1 MASQQQ
7 FSGRT
12 VAGRYRLGP
21 RRESGVD
28 AAVFDAFD
36 EREQHV
42 VSLKVVHPDICA
54 NPVFA
59 DKFDETMRTAAGLHE
74 PHLARILDWGSDRWK
89 QHEARYVTV
98 EQLTGGS
105 LRDVLDRGRT
115 LSASQTL
122 SLGLDVLR
130 GLDVIHRAGLVHGDV
145 RPTTIVFGDD
155 RVPRLIDVGL
165 GQLLAEVLW
174 ADAVH
179 VSNDRAM
186 YVAPE
191 MAGEH
196 RIEPKSDVYSL
207 CLTML
212 EGVTGKVPFVGDS
225 TVATLSNRMNKLLP
239 VSADLGPL
247 AAVLERAGRPDP
259 EGRSSVPEFGQALV
273 RAAERLPRPAPIP
286 VLGAGLFDLDE
297 AEATRRLARPAQ
309 PPDAV
314 PEAVV
319 EPDGAESGDAVAA
332 TTAAAVVAAT
342 GEIGEADVIPD
353 VADGLEASAPDPFTA
368 AERPGGGTLP
378 PPGEQEPTAAIPA
391 SELDPTVAAAMID
404 PPAPLEP
411 TEAIPVVA
419 PPEPTRLMP
428 STSPARPGAPV
439 LYDEPL
445 PDGGRRRRSRLW
457 WLIPLIL
464 VLAAAGGVAAWY
476 FTRTV
481 SHTVPDLA
489 GKSEG
494 AALNEVSGLGW
505 NTLTPQEASE
515 TVANGVVIRTDP
527 VAGTELDEGKTL
539 TIVVSTGP
547 APRTLPELK
556 GKTLQEA
563 TDMLTQLGL
572 NIVQGDPVF
581 DDTIP
586 AGSVVSWSVPDQP
599 NLVAGNTVTKGVTV
613 RVQLSKG
620 PAPRLPDVTGKTLDE
635 ATAALAAQQLKI
647 SQGPPAFDENVP
659 QGSVISWSVPGHP
672 ELVAGSVVDPGT
684 TVQVVLSNGPAPRTV
699 PTLTQM
705 SPADAKTTVEGL
717 QLVYAQGP
725 DEFSDSIPAGLV
737 LRQDPAPGTEVPKGA
752 TVTVVVSKGPDVV
765 AIPNVVNLALQ
776 QAQDTLSAAGLSV
789 GTVTGNAN
797 GVVTAATVN
806 GSPVTAGQTVKRG
819 TAVDLTLS

>member
-1 MASQQQ
+1 
-7 FSGRT
+7 
-12 VAGRYRLGP
+12 
-21 RRESGVD
+21 
-28 AAVFDAFD
+28 
-36 EREQHV
+36 
-42 VSLKVVHPDICA
+42 
-54 NPVFA
+54 
-59 DKFDETMRTAAGLHE
+59 
-74 PHLARILDWGSDRWK
+74 
-89 QHEARYVTV
+89 
-98 EQLTGGS
+98 
-105 LRDVLDRGRT
+105 
-115 LSASQTL
+115 
-122 SLGLDVLR
+122 
-130 GLDVIHRAGLVHGDV
+130 
-145 RPTTIVFGDD
+145 
-155 RVPRLIDVGL
+155 
-165 GQLLAEVLW
+165 
-174 ADAVH
+174 
-179 VSNDRAM
+179 
-186 YVAPE
+186 
-191 MAGEH
+191 
-196 RIEPKSDVYSL
+196 
-207 CLTML
+207 
-212 EGVTGKVPFVGDS
+212 
-225 TVATLSNRMNKLLP
+225 
-239 VSADLGPL
+239 
-247 AAVLERAGRPDP
+247 
-259 EGRSSVPEFGQALV
+259 
-273 RAAERLPRPAPIP
+273 
-286 VLGAGLFDLDE
+286 
-297 AEATRRLARPAQ
+297 
-309 PPDAV
+309 
-314 PEAVV
+314 
-319 EPDGAESGDAVAA
+319 
-332 TTAAAVVAAT
+332 
-342 GEIGEADVIPD
+342 
-353 VADGLEASAPDPFTA
+353 
-368 AERPGGGTLP
+368 
-378 PPGEQEPTAAIPA
+378 
-391 SELDPTVAAAMID
+391 
-404 PPAPLEP
+404 
-411 TEAIPVVA
+411 
-419 PPEPTRLMP
+419 
-428 STSPARPGAPV
+428 
-439 LYDEPL
+439 
-445 PDGGRRRRSRLW
+445 LW

-464 VLAAAGGVAAWY
+464 VLAAAGGAAAWY

-563 TDMLTQLGL
+563 TDLLTQLGL

-620 PAPRLPDVTGKTLDE
+620 PAPRLPDITGKTLDE
-635 ATAALAAQQLKI
+635 ATAALTAQQLKI

-725 DEFSDSIPAGLV
+725 DEFSDSIPTGLV

-765 AIPNVVNLALQ
+765 AIPNVVDLPLQ
-776 QAQDTLSAAGLSV
+776 QAQDTLSSAGLSV
-789 GTVTGNAN
+789 GTVTGNAS
-797 GVVTAATVN
+797 GLVTAATVN